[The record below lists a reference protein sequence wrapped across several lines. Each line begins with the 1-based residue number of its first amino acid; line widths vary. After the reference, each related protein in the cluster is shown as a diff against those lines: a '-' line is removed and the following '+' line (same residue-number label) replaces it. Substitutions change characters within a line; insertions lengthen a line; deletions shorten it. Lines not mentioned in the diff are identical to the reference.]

1 MKRLTPVVLLLA
13 LALVLPGSLPIKVG
27 SAPPPWR
34 CGTELTPEEAAF
46 FKAEP
51 PLQDNLMLTPPPNVC
66 IPISLHIVR
75 KDDGTGGISLNQF
88 YKGLQDCNAKY
99 VGTGLTFHIHDIIYL
114 DDSDYYFNINT
125 DAEIDA
131 MLNESPV
138 TNTVNVYCT
147 PNLADEDGGLCGRG
161 SFTTST
167 PQGIALN
174 NDCVGVSDNDS
185 SFPHEMG
192 HYFDLFHTHST
203 AMGAELVDGSNCTTA
218 GDLLCDTPADPG
230 LDPPNNIDNACNYT
244 GTEKDANGDSYSP
257 DTHQIM
263 SYAPKLCRDVFSP
276 NSQTRLLNTL
286 TTKRAY
292 LLDFGCPPDAQA
304 GTDITAECTGS
315 GKTEVQL
322 DGSASSDPDGDTITY
337 KWSATGVTFDDDTAE
352 KPKGGFVIGKTT
364 VQLIVTDTEAYADT
378 DYVDVTIEDTTPPE
392 VVCPADT
399 TVECASHCG
408 TPALDIASWLAEAT
422 ASDLCDPSITVTNN
436 APTCFPEGETIVTF
450 KTVDNDG
457 NPDSCTAKVTVVDTT
472 PPVIDVV
479 MDRNVL
485 WPPNHKL
492 VEVCDSVTVT
502 DVCDPN
508 PTFVLYSVTSDEPDN
523 DKGDGNTLG
532 DIQDADTL
540 TADVCIS
547 LRSERMG
554 GENGRKYTIIYK
566 ATDSSNNVAYDT
578 TCVRVPH
585 DQSAGAAC
593 ASGFSVAGTSLVNNA
608 MSFALVIPGS
618 SSLNVYGIDEKNIY
632 VGNTAATIRAGSTR
646 RMDVNQDGKT
656 DLAAF
661 FEAKTPGQ
669 IAALSGPEDFA
680 TFSVEDGELDSRAIS
695 DGPVGLHFA
704 TTMGVNYLVS
714 NIYALG
720 APVVLPDEPSKRG
733 GDPKIQTTPNTPDT
747 PTARTTTL
755 WNARPNPFNPQTTI
769 DFSLASSAAV
779 SIAIYDVKGALV
791 KTLVDETMPAG
802 EHSAR
807 WNGVDE
813 QGRSAASG
821 IYFVRMVAGSYSQV
835 RKIVML
841 K

>member
-1 MKRLTPVVLLLA
+1 
-13 LALVLPGSLPIKVG
+13 
-27 SAPPPWR
+27 
-34 CGTELTPEEAAF
+34 
-46 FKAEP
+46 
-51 PLQDNLMLTPPPNVC
+51 
-66 IPISLHIVR
+66 
-75 KDDGTGGISLNQF
+75 
-88 YKGLQDCNAKY
+88 
-99 VGTGLTFHIHDIIYL
+99 
-114 DDSDYYFNINT
+114 
-125 DAEIDA
+125 
-131 MLNESPV
+131 
-138 TNTVNVYCT
+138 
-147 PNLADEDGGLCGRG
+147 
-161 SFTTST
+161 
-167 PQGIALN
+167 
-174 NDCVGVSDNDS
+174 
-185 SFPHEMG
+185 
-192 HYFDLFHTHST
+192 
-203 AMGAELVDGSNCTTA
+203 
-218 GDLLCDTPADPG
+218 
-230 LDPPNNIDNACNYT
+230 
-244 GTEKDANGDSYSP
+244 
-257 DTHQIM
+257 
-263 SYAPKLCRDVFSP
+263 
-276 NSQTRLLNTL
+276 
-286 TTKRAY
+286 
-292 LLDFGCPPDAQA
+292 
-304 GTDITAECTGS
+304 
-315 GKTEVQL
+315 
-322 DGSASSDPDGDTITY
+322 
-337 KWSATGVTFDDDTAE
+337 
-352 KPKGGFVIGKTT
+352 

-378 DYVDVTIEDTTPPE
+378 DYVDVTVEDTTPPE

-450 KTVDNDG
+450 KTADNDG

-492 VEVCDSVTVT
+492 VECCATVTVT

-523 DKGDGNTLG
+523 DKGDGNTVD
-532 DIQDADTL
+532 DIQDEVL
-540 TADVCIS
+540 NTADVCMN

-566 ATDSSNNVAYDT
+566 ATDSANNVAYDT

-593 ASGFSVAGTSLVNNA
+593 ASGFSVAGTSLVSNA
-608 MSFALVIPGS
+608 TSFALVIPGS
-618 SSLNVYGIDEKNIY
+618 STLNVYGIDEKNIY

-680 TFSVEDGELDSRAIS
+680 TFSVEDGELDSRTIS

-720 APVVLPDEPSKRG
+720 MPVVLPGEPAKRG
-733 GDPKIQTTPNTPDT
+733 GDPRIQTTPNTPDT

-755 WNARPNPFNPQTTI
+755 WNAHPNPFNPQTTI

-835 RKIVML
+835 RKILML